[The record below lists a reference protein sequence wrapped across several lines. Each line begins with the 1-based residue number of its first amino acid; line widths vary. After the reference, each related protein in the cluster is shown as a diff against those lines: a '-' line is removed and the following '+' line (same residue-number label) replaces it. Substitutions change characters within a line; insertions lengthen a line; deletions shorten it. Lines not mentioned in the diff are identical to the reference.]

1 MASTYTTN
9 LQLEKV
15 ADNEQENTWGTTLR
29 SNWDLQDRAIAGIG
43 TLTSS
48 AGTNTVTSTDFTYS
62 VLTLTGSATANI
74 VHLMPADRAKMWWI
88 YDQHTHGTNTVQ
100 IQPSGG
106 TAVTIPS
113 GYDGWV
119 RSNGTTA
126 YLPGAFVRGTVV
138 GDLNAA
144 DYVLSRPEIKDYAET
159 VVTSTHTTS
168 AGTATLNVESG
179 NVFDLTLSAAGTNT
193 LAFANWPASGK
204 HGSIVTYIRQDSS
217 GSRLLTY
224 PAAVVWADGNTPVLS
239 TASAAVDRLTFTSV
253 NGGSTVYGAIA
264 GQGFS

>member
-29 SNWDLQDRAIAGIG
+29 ANWDLQDRAIAGIG

-48 AGTNTVTSTDFTYS
+48 TGTNTVSDTNFQYA
-62 VLTLTGSATANI
+62 VLELSGSAVADI
-74 VHLMPADRAKMWWI
+74 IHLMPARAKTWWI
-88 YDQHTHGTNTVQ
+88 YDQHTHGTHTIQ
-100 IQPSGG
+100 IQPTSG

-119 RSNGTTA
+119 RSDGTTA
-126 YLPGAFVRGTVV
+126 FLPDQFIRGT
-138 GDLNAA
+138 AA
-144 DYVLSRPEIKDYAET
+144 DDVNFADKALQRPEIRDYAET

-168 AGTATLNVESG
+168 AGTATFDIENG

-193 LAFANWPASGK
+193 LAFANWPASGT
-204 HGSIVTYIRQDSS
+204 HGSIVAYVRQDSS

-224 PAAVVWADGNTPVLS
+224 PSAVKWADGNVPTLS
-239 TASAAVDRLTFTSV
+239 TASAAVDRLAFTSV
-253 NGGSTVYGAIA
+253 DGGSTIYAAIG
-264 GQGFS
+264 GQAFA